1 MTALNPKDNSLPTGK
16 AKADK
21 YPIRA
26 LAILTASLLLIS
38 YVETMVLPGI
48 PTIVKDLS
56 TTTTIGSWITSI
68 VLLVGAVVSSTFGK
82 LGDLYG
88 KKKMMLVALA
98 FYTVGV
104 SIAGFSTSIYFLLF
118 ARAIQGVGL
127 AMLPLALAFLTDIFP
142 KERLATAMG
151 IIVGAGAISTSL
163 GLVLG
168 SYVIQ
173 DLGWRY
179 AFHIA
184 AILSVIVFVAVI
196 AVIKRDVSRTKCKID
211 YVGALLLSLGI
222 ALVLIYTTEGSALG
236 WFSLE
241 ELAFLIP
248 GLSLIISFFYA
259 ETVVP

>member
-1 MTALNPKDNSLPTGK
+1 
-16 AKADK
+16 
-21 YPIRA
+21 
-26 LAILTASLLLIS
+26 
-38 YVETMVLPGI
+38 MVLPGI

-68 VLLVGAVVSSTFGK
+68 VLLVGAVVSSIFGK

-104 SIAGFSTSIYFLLF
+104 GIAGFSTSIYFLIF

-127 AMLPLALAFLTDIFP
+127 AMLPLALAVLTDIFP
-142 KERLATAMG
+142 KERLASAMG
-151 IIVGAGAISTSL
+151 VIVGSAAISTSP

-173 DLGWRY
+173 NLGWRD

-196 AVIKRDVSRTKCKID
+196 
-211 YVGALLLSLGI
+211 VGHKTRRLLYKVQNRLPRCPTAFTRNSTCADIHNGRI
-222 ALVLIYTTEGSALG
+222 SARPV
-236 WFSLE
+236 F
-241 ELAFLIP
+241 
-248 GLSLIISFFYA
+248 
-259 ETVVP
+259 T